1 MCHYEVVGS
10 RTTKI
15 GVTVK
20 ELWSMEDLRD
30 LNYIINWL
38 IYIIW
43 ENILLNNQFNFN
55 LNYNVTWDHVLTT
68 L

>member
-1 MCHYEVVGS
+1 MGS

-15 GVTVK
+15 GVMVK
-20 ELWSMEDLRD
+20 EFWSMEDLCD

-55 LNYNVTWDHVLTT
+55 LDYTCLENL